1 MEKFRLII
9 DGSSNAARNM
19 ACDETLFR
27 SVIDG
32 GSPPAM
38 RFYHWDPPGL
48 SVGYLQRIRKE
59 VNLDMC
65 REHGID
71 YVRRLTGGKAVLH
84 DDELTYSLAIPVNH
98 KKVRGR
104 GVVDS
109 YRTISE
115 ALVKGLT
122 LCGIPCTMAPER
134 SSRMKKSDTSVCFDT
149 PSVYEVMANGKKI
162 IGSAQTRDRG
172 IILQHGSVPIDWDT
186 EKLFDVTGIPREG
199 REFYGEHF
207 RGIATTV
214 SNELG
219 HRIEFED
226 LIPCF
231 VRGFE
236 DVFEVELVPSEYT
249 DGEKRMAE
257 RFEREKY
264 GSDEWNLLK

>member
-1 MEKFRLII
+1 METFRLII
-9 DGSSNAARNM
+9 DGSSNAAGNM
-19 ACDETLFR
+19 ARDETLLR
-27 SVIDG
+27 SVMDG
-32 GSPPAM
+32 SSPPCL
-38 RFYHWDPPGL
+38 RFYAWKPPGL
-48 SVGYLQRIRKE
+48 SVGYLQKIRKE

-65 REHGID
+65 SKHGID

-122 LCGIPCTMAPER
+122 LCGIPCTMAPEK
-134 SSRMKKSDTSVCFDT
+134 SSGSKKSSTSVCFDT

-172 IILQHGSVPIDWDT
+172 IILQHGSVPINWDT

-199 REFYGEHF
+199 RERYAEYF

-214 SNELG
+214 TKELG
-219 HRIEFED
+219 YRIEFED
-226 LIPCF
+226 LVPCF